1 MKRTF
6 ALILALIFCLALA
19 AVPAMAE
26 PELVCYFEDVELHL
40 PASWAG
46 KLLMLPTATGATF
59 YQKASYD
66 RYMQDG
72 LEGGG
77 FLFSLGACVNNSYQE
92 LPSYIDLGLSQRSA
106 MHYYLQL
113 PTDYP
118 AYMQD
123 DIRAEYDAMQS
134 QVRGIAQGAV
144 LYE

>member
-6 ALILALIFCLALA
+6 ALMLALILCLALA

-26 PELVCYFEDVELHL
+26 PELVCYLEDVELHL

-46 KLLMLPTATGATF
+46 RVLMLPTINGATF
-59 YQKASYD
+59 YQKDSYN
-66 RYMQDG
+66 RFMQDG

-92 LPSYIDLGLSQRSA
+92 LPSYIDLGFSERSA
-106 MHYYLQL
+106 MHYFLDL

-118 AYMQD
+118 AYMED
-123 DIRAEYDAMQS
+123 DIRAEYDAMLA

>member
-6 ALILALIFCLALA
+6 ALMLALILCLALA

-46 KLLMLPTATGATF
+46 RVLMLPTINGATF
-59 YQKASYD
+59 YQKDSYN
-66 RYMQDG
+66 RFMQDG

-106 MHYYLQL
+106 MHYYLEL

-123 DIRAEYDAMQS
+123 DIRAEYDAMNAQI
-134 QVRGIAQGAV
+134 RGIAQGAV

>member
-123 DIRAEYDAMQS
+123 DIRAEYDAMQA
-134 QVRGIAQGAV
+134 QVPGIAQGAV

>member
-6 ALILALIFCLALA
+6 ALILALIFCLVLA

-92 LPSYIDLGLSQRSA
+92 LPSYIDLGLSERSA

-123 DIRAEYDAMQS
+123 DIRAEYDAMNAQI
-134 QVRGIAQGAV
+134 RGIAQGAV

>member
-1 MKRTF
+1 MRSLRNRRWKG
-6 ALILALIFCLALA
+6 ILCLALA

-26 PELVCYFEDVELHL
+26 PELVCYFEDIELHL
-40 PASWAG
+40 PAGWTGSV
-46 KLLMLPTATGATF
+46 LMLPTATGAAF

-92 LPSYIDLGLSQRSA
+92 LPSYIDLGLSERSA
-106 MHYYLQL
+106 MHYYLEL

-118 AYMQD
+118 AYMED
-123 DIRAEYDAMQS
+123 DIRAEYDAMHAQI
-134 QVRGIAQGAV
+134 RGIAQGAV